1 MSKVSVIVPVYNN
14 EAYVEK
20 CLRSVM
26 QQTYA
31 NLEIIVIND
40 GSTDKSG
47 EIIRQLSVEDS
58 RIILLNQENCGV
70 SAARNRGLD
79 AVTGEYLTFIDGDD
93 YVSPDY
99 IENLYESMQAQ
110 QVDMLICGFSFVGE
124 DNKILRTIIP
134 GEYERYRREEWTF
147 RISAVCAH
155 FYRTEIWKKYN
166 VRFFIGE
173 RGEDMPI
180 SLFFSAIC
188 DKIGVLQKAGY
199 YYVQH
204 KSSAMHNF
212 KGLKKYRLPY
222 CALEQTINK
231 IEMIGVANSPE
242 FYELFVLRILC
253 TCLFNLA
260 NKASRKDVK
269 ELCDYIMRILN
280 IYFPLYYR
288 NRYTRLI
295 SNIDVPFVQKVA
307 VKFLIILVKTKLI
320 YPVSRVWSK

>member
-204 KSSAMHNF
+204 ESSAMHNF
-212 KGLKKYRLPY
+212 RGLKNYRLPY
-222 CALEQTINK
+222 QALEQALQKVREVGI
-231 IEMIGVANSPE
+231 ANSPE
-242 FYELFVLRILC
+242 FHELFVLRILS
-253 TCLFNLA
+253 TCFFELGRG
-260 NKASRKDVK
+260 ASRETEK
-269 ELCDYIMRILN
+269 ELCDYIVRILN
-280 IYFPLYYR
+280 TYFPNYYY
-288 NRYTRLI
+288 NKYTYLFSGVDI
-295 SNIDVPFVQKVA
+295 PFVQRIA
-307 VKFLIILVKTKLI
+307 VKILAVLVRTKLI
-320 YPVSRVWSK
+320 YLVSYILSK